1 MVDAAPVHLA
11 LLDRSGHVVMAN
23 RAWSEAAANGM
34 PCRVPEGG
42 DFLAECDRLGGAKRE
57 FAEIAKGVR
66 QAFGDPAAATT
77 IGYEWP
83 VGGRERW
90 YLCRVGRNDV
100 DGIPLVAIAHD
111 DVTELEAR
119 YRRLVETVPAVVYIW
134 EIPDESTVAPYVY
147 TSPQIEDLLGYPAE
161 DWQLEEAERLW
172 NERIHPEDLDRVL
185 AAVRRTEELGEPFL
199 QEYRF
204 LAKDGRVVWV
214 RDEARVFS
222 IEPGGPRYFQGVM
235 TDITAWKESEA
246 ALRET
251 SERLEALVRASPLS
265 VVIADPDGV
274 VLSWNPAA
282 ERIFGWSAEEA
293 IGRFLPFV
301 PPDRMD
307 EFRSI
312 RDRVV
317 AGTSIHQVEVERV
330 RKDGSPVLLSLSVS
344 PIHDAEGRVVALAS
358 IQADISDRKRAER
371 ELERSRAQLAE
382 AQRIARIGSFEHDFV
397 TGEAVW
403 SDELYR
409 LYGLDRRDTPP
420 GFAAGLEVVHPDDRE
435 ELAERTRHS
444 FEEPGEYELRHR
456 IVRPDGSTAIVH
468 RVWRTERD
476 SSGRVVRMVGTVQ
489 DVTEAYEAEQALREA
504 EARYRLLVE
513 QLPAVVYLDH
523 PDELSSGIYMSPQ
536 CETLTGYSSEEWV
549 ADPRL
554 WVKCLHPEDRDRV
567 LEESR
572 RSNVSG
578 APFRAEYR
586 LIAKDG
592 GVVWVRDEAV
602 LLRDEAGLPA
612 AWQGVMID
620 VTERKAAEEALHD
633 AEARYRSL
641 VERLPAVVY
650 LDVVNPDDPVDAT
663 PAYISPRLETVL
675 GYTPEEWVGDPYLWG
690 KVVHPEDRDRVER
703 LGDAARLAGQPFGA
717 EYRMRT
723 RDGRIVWV
731 REESVLIRDA
741 AGRPAY
747 WQGIILDITEKKAA
761 EEALGRQEEWFRKL
775 TEHSSDI
782 VFVVDRDHVVRY
794 VSPSVT
800 RVLGWSPVDAL
811 GTDVLRLAHR
821 EDREAARQALEVAL
835 SRPGVGPTI
844 ETRTRHRDGTWRWIE
859 MIGTNLLD
867 DPAVGGLV
875 INARDVTER
884 RSAEEILR
892 QSESGL
898 QQALAVLREADRERR
913 KLVAH
918 LLEAEAA
925 ERGRMAEGIE
935 DRSLQDMAAVGMR
948 LEALRRS
955 LDDPD
960 QLAAIDKLRG
970 TVEQALARLK
980 RVLVELHPR
989 ALEQD
994 GLAAA
999 LGQYLRAAFPSG
1011 APRVSVDSR
1020 LAREP
1025 ALEVRSV
1032 AYRIAQEAIAGVA
1045 RIGGAAHVMVRL
1057 EDRDAGVLVRV
1068 VDDGAGF
1075 RQEDLEDD
1083 RRLRLSSMEERARL
1097 AGGWLR
1103 VDSEPGRGTTV
1114 EFWVPGREEPGT

>member
-1 MVDAAPVHLA
+1 
-11 LLDRSGHVVMAN
+11 
-23 RAWSEAAANGM
+23 
-34 PCRVPEGG
+34 
-42 DFLAECDRLGGAKRE
+42 
-57 FAEIAKGVR
+57 
-66 QAFGDPAAATT
+66 
-77 IGYEWP
+77 
-83 VGGRERW
+83 
-90 YLCRVGRNDV
+90 
-100 DGIPLVAIAHD
+100 
-111 DVTELEAR
+111 
-119 YRRLVETVPAVVYIW
+119 
-134 EIPDESTVAPYVY
+134 
-147 TSPQIEDLLGYPAE
+147 
-161 DWQLEEAERLW
+161 
-172 NERIHPEDLDRVL
+172 
-185 AAVRRTEELGEPFL
+185 
-199 QEYRF
+199 
-204 LAKDGRVVWV
+204 
-214 RDEARVFS
+214 
-222 IEPGGPRYFQGVM
+222 
-235 TDITAWKESEA
+235 
-246 ALRET
+246 
-251 SERLEALVRASPLS
+251 
-265 VVIADPDGV
+265 
-274 VLSWNPAA
+274 
-282 ERIFGWSAEEA
+282 
-293 IGRFLPFV
+293 
-301 PPDRMD
+301 
-307 EFRSI
+307 
-312 RDRVV
+312 
-317 AGTSIHQVEVERV
+317 
-330 RKDGSPVLLSLSVS
+330 
-344 PIHDAEGRVVALAS
+344 
-358 IQADISDRKRAER
+358 
-371 ELERSRAQLAE
+371 
-382 AQRIARIGSFEHDFV
+382 
-397 TGEAVW
+397 
-403 SDELYR
+403 
-409 LYGLDRRDTPP
+409 
-420 GFAAGLEVVHPDDRE
+420 
-435 ELAERTRHS
+435 
-444 FEEPGEYELRHR
+444 
-456 IVRPDGSTAIVH
+456 
-468 RVWRTERD
+468 
-476 SSGRVVRMVGTVQ
+476 
-489 DVTEAYEAEQALREA
+489 
-504 EARYRLLVE
+504 
-513 QLPAVVYLDH
+513 
-523 PDELSSGIYMSPQ
+523 
-536 CETLTGYSSEEWV
+536 
-549 ADPRL
+549 
-554 WVKCLHPEDRDRV
+554 VKCLHPEDRDRV

-620 VTERKAAEEALHD
+620 VTERKAAEEAL
-633 AEARYRSL
+633 
-641 VERLPAVVY
+641 
-650 LDVVNPDDPVDAT
+650 
-663 PAYISPRLETVL
+663 
-675 GYTPEEWVGDPYLWG
+675 
-690 KVVHPEDRDRVER
+690 
-703 LGDAARLAGQPFGA
+703 
-717 EYRMRT
+717 
-723 RDGRIVWV
+723 
-731 REESVLIRDA
+731 
-741 AGRPAY
+741 
-747 WQGIILDITEKKAA
+747 
-761 EEALGRQEEWFRKL
+761 GRQEEWFRKL

-800 RVLGWSPVDAL
+800 RVLGWSPGDAL

-898 QQALAVLREADRERR
+898 QQALAVLREADQERR

-980 RVLVELHPR
+980 RVLVELRPR

-999 LGQYLRAAFPSG
+999 LEQYLRAAFPTG

-1032 AYRIAQEAIAGVA
+1032 AYRIAQEAIASVA
-1045 RIGGAAHVMVRL
+1045 RIGGAAHVVVRL
-1057 EDRDAGVLVRV
+1057 EDRDSGVLVRV